1 MNPKTLQMIMGY
13 SSIQF
18 TLDVYMHLETG
29 DIKKE
34 FFSMLQNKNYD
45 FYSLNRVLEIVAPVD
60 DTEYEEPEADM
71 DEKADDD
78 D

>member
-1 MNPKTLQMIMGY
+1 M
-13 SSIQF
+13 
-18 TLDVYMHLETG
+18 V
-29 DIKKE
+29 
-34 FFSMLQNKNYD
+34 QNKNYD
-45 FYSLNRVLEIVAPVD
+45 FYSLNRVPEIVAPAD